1 MPRPRRLFFADV
13 QTPLSLTP
21 HGYAA
26 LPDHDMALQQHTD
39 QGMVFR
45 VAADTAQHA
54 AEQVIGLI
62 GKDAVIGA
70 LYDAEQVIAGSEPIA
85 WVAGQLDPR
94 LLPPLLQSDQPPDLP
109 ALPDDPPSD
118 HDGGGGGWGQGW
130 DADPGGGWSWQ

>member
-21 HGYAA
+21 YGYAA

-45 VAADTAQHA
+45 VEADTAQHA
-54 AEQVIGLI
+54 
-62 GKDAVIGA
+62 
-70 LYDAEQVIAGSEPIA
+70 AEQVIAGSEPIA

-109 ALPDDPPSD
+109 DVPNDPSSD

-130 DADPGGGWSWQ
+130 DEDPGGGWSWQ